1 MSQPPY
7 PPPGGTDPS
16 GQQPG
21 SQGWG
26 QQPGQG
32 EEPTQQIGQ
41 PAPPTSQY
49 QPGQY
54 GQQPG
59 GERDQTA
66 QFGQPEYGQQPQ
78 YGQPGYG
85 QQPPYGQPQYGQQP
99 PYGQPEYGQPQY
111 GQPQYG
117 QPQYGQ
123 PGFGGPGGYGQPPQ
137 KKSALPWIIAAVV
150 VVLAGVGVL
159 LFFLLRGDDEPTN
172 TASSTTT
179 AASTSESTAES
190 SAETTMPSMSI
201 PGGATATGSMN
212 TESEPEPSAGGQYP
226 GSGDVAFAWVNG
238 MASGDFQG
246 AFDLT
251 CPALQQAATDAAAG
265 GDPAEVLAA
274 YFYGETLG
282 GQGFTDGTFDGVETS
297 GDQDVASFS
306 LTLEDGS
313 PFLLLVYVDSNLT
326 VCDFF

>member
-1 MSQPPY
+1 MSQPPGPY
-7 PPPGGTDPS
+7 G
-16 GQQPG
+16 QPG
-21 SQGWG
+21 QPGPYG
-26 QQPGQG
+26 QQPGQPG
-32 EEPTQQIGQ
+32 
-41 PAPPTSQY
+41 

-54 GQQPG
+54 GQPGQPG
-59 GERDQTA
+59 QPGQY
-66 QFGQPEYGQQPQ
+66 GQPGQPGQYGQPGQPQ
-78 YGQPGYG
+78 YGQPGQPG
-85 QQPPYGQPQYGQQP
+85 QYGQP
-99 PYGQPEYGQPQY
+99 GQPQY
-111 GQPQYG
+111 GQPGQFG

-137 KKSALPWIIAAVV
+137 KKSPLPWIIAAAV

-172 TASSTTT
+172 NAGSTTGASSST
-179 AASTSESTAES
+179 AESTSESTSES
-190 SAETTMPSMSI
+190 SAETSMPSMSI

-212 TESEPEPSAGGQYP
+212 TETAPEPSSGGQYA
-226 GSGDVAFAWVNG
+226 GSGDIAFAWVNS

-251 CPALQQAATDAAAG
+251 CPTLQQAATDAAAG

-282 GQGFTDGTFDGVETS
+282 GQGFSDGTFDGVTAS

-306 LTLEDGS
+306 LTLDDGT
-313 PFLLLVYVDSNLT
+313 PFTLLVYVDSSLT

>member
-1 MSQPPY
+1 MSQPPGPY
-7 PPPGGTDPS
+7 G
-16 GQQPG
+16 QPG
-21 SQGWG
+21 QPGPYG
-26 QQPGQG
+26 QQPGQPG
-32 EEPTQQIGQ
+32 
-41 PAPPTSQY
+41 

-54 GQQPG
+54 GQPGQPG
-59 GERDQTA
+59 QPGQY
-66 QFGQPEYGQQPQ
+66 GQPGQPQYGQPSQPQ
-78 YGQPGYG
+78 YGQPG
-85 QQPPYGQPQYGQQP
+85 QPQYGQP
-99 PYGQPEYGQPQY
+99 GQPQY
-111 GQPQYG
+111 GQPG

-137 KKSALPWIIAAVV
+137 KKSPLPWIIAAVV

-159 LFFLLRGDDEPTN
+159 LFFLLSGDDEPTN

-179 AASTSESTAES
+179 TASSTTES
-190 SAETTMPSMSI
+190 SATESSSETEMPSMSI

-212 TESEPEPSAGGQYP
+212 TETAPEPSSGGQYA
-226 GSGDVAFAWVNG
+226 GSGDVAFAWVQA

-251 CPALQQAATDAAAG
+251 CADLQTAATNAANG
-265 GDPAEVLAA
+265 GDPAEILAA

-282 GQGFTDGTFDGVETS
+282 GQGFSDGTFDGVSTS

-313 PFLLLVYVDSNLT
+313 PFTLLVYVDSNLT